1 MMKRFTKHASIRF
14 KIFLIITGSIVCAFL
29 LFAIIV
35 LRHQK
40 QIYTEDLLFN
50 AQAVSETVVRSL
62 AQDMMANDTHSI
74 SLTLASIGE
83 QETLENLRI
92 YTHQGN
98 VWASSNREEVGKLQF
113 TRTDSRQCTE
123 CHPTDSGP
131 GQLERKFVTYNMDS
145 NDAGLVNAIIP
156 ILNRPSCSTADCHFH
171 DSSNRILGFLNMSV
185 GKQRVENSLR
195 DSQLLIMLISLV
207 FVLLVPG
214 LIMVFMKRYVV
225 QPLHRLVEGTNR
237 VSRGEL
243 DVVLPVTTEDEIGKL
258 AASFNDMV
266 EKLQQFQTE
275 LQGWNRELEQ
285 RVQHKT
291 EKLKVAQ
298 GQIIQAEK
306 MSSLG
311 RLSAVIAHEINNP
324 ISGLVVFIH
333 LLQKQLDKET
343 LSDEDRLRMLKRLA
357 LMESEA
363 KRCGQIVSEL
373 LAFSRE
379 EKKMIPSDI
388 GEIIRRTVSIMEL
401 RVKDRELVVLPDVE
415 EGLPKIEC
423 DPGKIQQVL
432 MNLIQNGIEAIPDGG
447 EVRVRAR
454 YLKESNQV
462 EIQISDTGIGIPESH
477 LAHIFEPFYSS
488 KDQGQSVGIGLFV
501 VYGVVEQHNGTI
513 DVVSREGQ
521 GTTFIIK
528 LPVSM

>member
-14 KIFLIITGSIVCAFL
+14 KIFLIVTGSIACAFL
-29 LFAIIV
+29 LFAIIL

-62 AQDMMANDTHSI
+62 EQDMIANDTHSI

-83 QETLENLRI
+83 QETLKNLRI
-92 YTHQGN
+92 YTHQGF
-98 VWASSNREEVGKLQF
+98 VWASSRQEEVGIVRFNRQ
-113 TRTDSRQCTE
+113 DSRQCTV

-131 GQLERKFVTYNMDS
+131 GTLDREFVTYSVDS
-145 NDAGLVNAIIP
+145 ADVCLLNAVVP
-156 ILNRPSCSTADCHFH
+156 ILNRPSCSTAACHFH
-171 DSSNRILGFLNMSV
+171 DPGDRILGFLNMSV
-185 GKQRVENSLR
+185 CRQRVENSLR
-195 DSQLLIMLISLV
+195 DSQLLILVVSLV
-207 FVLLVPG
+207 FMLLVPG

-225 QPLHRLVEGTNR
+225 QPLNRLVDGTNR
-237 VSRGEL
+237 VSRGEV
-243 DVVLPVTTEDEIGKL
+243 DVVLPVNTDDEMGKL

-266 EKLQQFQTE
+266 EKLRQFKTE
-275 LQGWNRELEQ
+275 LQGWNRELEE
-285 RVQHKT
+285 RVRRKT

-333 LLQKQLDKET
+333 LLQKQLDKES
-343 LSDEDRLRMLKRLA
+343 LSDEDRQRMMKRLA

-379 EKKMIPSDI
+379 EKKMVPSDI
-388 GEIIRRTVSIMEL
+388 GDIINRTVSIMEL
-401 RVKDRELVVLPDVE
+401 RVKDRELAVVPDVE
-415 EGLPKIEC
+415 AELPGIEC

-447 EVRVRAR
+447 EVRVKAR
-454 YLKESNQV
+454 HLKADNQV
-462 EIQISDTGIGIPESH
+462 EIKVSDTGIGIPESH

-488 KDQGQSVGIGLFV
+488 KNQGQSVGIGLFV

-513 DVVSREGQ
+513 DVTSNEGQ
-521 GTTFIIK
+521 GTTFTIK
-528 LPVSM
+528 LPVV